1 VDETVTRE
9 KPFSIKPEDFRTGD
23 LWATKLGFYML
34 WFEYLALSPSYDL
47 ARRFRANE
55 LSSSELCALPKDFDR
70 VLHVFDD
77 FGDVQRQQF
86 FPWWRARG
94 MRLCGY
100 QGTKP
105 KVTKIAAIS
114 RKRNRVQ
121 EAGSALADFIE
132 GTWVDQGTQNTLVV
146 AVPIGLPKSRI
157 AKELAALIDS
167 YPKSAKSLTV
177 PAPTYRLAG
186 KRQNKEMLFR
196 YMQVLLGRAAM
207 PDQELWRVG
216 VRTGVSDTY
225 SPELDANAKV
235 VRNEDTHTYDRMMLT
250 ILTSRAI
257 HRARMIS
264 ENAARGVF
272 PSYKNCEHAVEVDFR
287 DLHKRFSARRRW
299 KARQAST

>member
-1 VDETVTRE
+1 MTR
-9 KPFSIKPEDFRTGD
+9 KKSLSIKPEDFRSDD

-47 ARRFRANE
+47 ARRFCADE
-55 LSSSELCALPKDFDR
+55 LSSSERSALPKDFDG
-70 VLHVFDD
+70 VLKVFED
-77 FGDVQRQQF
+77 FGDVQHQLF
-86 FPWWRARG
+86 LPWWRARG
-94 MRLCGY
+94 MRLCGH

-105 KVTKIAAIS
+105 KVAKVAAIS
-114 RKRNRVQ
+114 RKRNDVQ
-121 EAGSALADFIE
+121 EAGSALSSFME
-132 GTWVDQGTQNTLVV
+132 NSWVDQGAQNTLLV

-157 AKELAALIDS
+157 AKEVAALIDS
-167 YPKSAKSLTV
+167 YPKSAKSLTA

-250 ILTSRAI
+250 ILTSRAV

-272 PSYKNCEHAVEVDFR
+272 PSYKNCEHALEIDFR
-287 DLHKRFSARRRW
+287 DLHKRFSARQRW
-299 KARQAST
+299 KARQASA